1 MSMKRKIADSISGE
15 TNRKMSKNTVTDDF
29 HEALS
34 LLEDTAPAP
43 KSSEPINSTPVE
55 CQDSQVKD
63 SLEWE
68 FAQYSLSAEE
78 LEPSTSK
85 ADEQISDTGLE
96 VSETNLQKD
105 DESHQIILPSA
116 EVSEEDELA
125 RLKLQLLLSNFSQEQ
140 LERYEAMR
148 RASFPKSVVRKLV
161 HQFTGTTS
169 NQNVVIAMAGMAK
182 VFTGELIEEALDIQ
196 QKAKEDDCPLTPRH
210 LYLAYDKL
218 DRQGKLF
225 PAKPRKS
232 ALMSRS
238 FFP

>member
-1 MSMKRKIADSISGE
+1 MSMKRKNTDSMAGE
-15 TNRKMSKNTVTDDF
+15 ASRKMSKTTVTDDF

-43 KSSEPINSTPVE
+43 KSSEPTNAAPVE
-55 CQDSQVKD
+55 RQDSQVKETQ
-63 SLEWE
+63 EWE
-68 FAQYSLSAEE
+68 FPEYSLSAED

-85 ADEQISDTGLE
+85 AVEQISDTALE
-96 VSETNLQKD
+96 VSEANLQKD
-105 DESHQIILPSA
+105 DESHHIILPSA

-161 HQFTGTTS
+161 HQFTGTSS

-196 QKAKEDDCPLTPRH
+196 QKSKEDDGPLTPRH

-225 PAKPRKS
+225 PAKSRKN

-238 FFP
+238 LFP